1 MSFRLSQRDKDI
13 IAFINQFRA
22 VDRDSLVDLFFKQ
35 LKSPINA
42 CNSVMVR
49 LYRLGLIE
57 RTQQYSPTVYL
68 PIDAKI
74 KKNSQK
80 ILHFLSILDIYKQM
94 CTYSVPKQVIV
105 EDKPTGRKGGIEPDL
120 FCIFKGSPF
129 WVEIQ
134 RNQYSEQKMQ
144 AKITLYEEFFFSDE
158 WKALH
163 WQPEDRAAIFPAI
176 MLITPVRYAVNS
188 EHIRIIQVA
197 SIHELMEKYRSSA
210 KQQRDGKTRA
220 LASSGGINIKL
231 TLN

>member
-13 IAFINQFRA
+13 IGFIHQFRA
-22 VDRDSLVDLFFKQ
+22 VDRDSLVELFFKQ

-57 RTQQYSPTVYL
+57 RTQQYSPAVYL
-68 PIDAKI
+68 PVNAKI

-80 ILHFLSILDIYKQM
+80 ILHFLSILDVYKQL
-94 CTYSVPKQVIV
+94 CSYSMPKSVIV

-129 WVEIQ
+129 WIEIQ
-134 RNQYSEQKMQ
+134 RNQYSEQRMQ
-144 AKITLYEEFFFSDE
+144 GKIHLYEEFFFSDE

-163 WQPEDRAAIFPAI
+163 WQPEERSPIFPSVI
-176 MLITPVRYAVNS
+176 LITPVRYAVS
-188 EHIRIIQVA
+188 SDHVRIIQVA
-197 SIHELMEKYRSSA
+197 SIHELMEKYKGSG
-210 KQQRDGKTRA
+210 KQQREAKPRTS
-220 LASSGGINIKL
+220 ASLGGIKINL
-231 TLN
+231 T

>member
-35 LKSPINA
+35 LKSPVNA
-42 CNSVMVR
+42 CNSVMIR
-49 LYRLGLIE
+49 LYRLGVIE

-80 ILHFLSILDIYKQM
+80 ILHFLSILDVYKQM
-94 CTYSVPKQVIV
+94 CTYSPPKKVIV

-120 FCIFKGSPF
+120 FCVFKGSPF
-129 WVEIQ
+129 WIEIQ

-144 AKITLYEEFFFSDE
+144 AKINLYEELFFSDE
-158 WKALH
+158 WKSLH
-163 WQPEDRAAIFPAI
+163 WQPEDQLPLFPSVI
-176 MLITPVRYAVNS
+176 LITPVRYAVTS
-188 EHIRIIQVA
+188 DHIRIMQVA
-197 SIHELMEKYRSSA
+197 SIHGLMEKYKSSA
-210 KQQRDGKTRA
+210 KSQKEARTKTA
-220 LASSGGINIKL
+220 PSSGGIRINL
-231 TLN
+231 T

>member
-13 IAFINQFRA
+13 IGFINQFRA
-22 VDRDSLVDLFFKQ
+22 VDRDSLVELFFKQ

-42 CNSVMVR
+42 CNSVMIR
-49 LYRLGLIE
+49 LYRLGMIE

-68 PIDAKI
+68 PVDAKI

-94 CTYSVPKQVIV
+94 CTHSAPKQVIV

-129 WVEIQ
+129 WIEIQ

-144 AKITLYEEFFFSDE
+144 AKINLYEEFFFSDE
-158 WKALH
+158 WKSLR
-163 WQPEDRAAIFPAI
+163 WQPEERAPIFPSVI
-176 MLITPVRYAVNS
+176 LITPVRYAVNS
-188 EHIRIIQVA
+188 DHIRIIQVA
-197 SIHELMEKYRSSA
+197 SIHELMEKHKDSSKQIKEARS
-210 KQQRDGKTRA
+210 RP
-220 LASSGGINIKL
+220 LASSGGIKINLK
-231 TLN
+231 

>member
-13 IAFINQFRA
+13 IGFINQFRA
-22 VDRDSLVDLFFKQ
+22 VDRDSLVELFFKQ
-35 LKSPINA
+35 LKSPVNA

-49 LYRLGLIE
+49 LYRLGMIE

-68 PIDAKI
+68 PVDAKI

-94 CTYSVPKQVIV
+94 CMYSAPKQVIV

-129 WVEIQ
+129 WIEIQ

-144 AKITLYEEFFFSDE
+144 AKVNLYEEFFFSDE
-158 WKALH
+158 WKTLH
-163 WQPEDRAAIFPAI
+163 WQPEGRAAVFPSI
-176 MLITPVRYAVNS
+176 LLITPVRYVVS
-188 EHIRIIQVA
+188 SDHIRIIQVA
-197 SIHELMEKYRSSA
+197 SIHELIEKHKSSHK
-210 KQQRDGKTRA
+210 KQSEKRPKVV
-220 LASSGGINIKL
+220 SSSNGIKINL
-231 TLN
+231 T

>member
-13 IAFINQFRA
+13 IGFINQFRA
-22 VDRDSLVDLFFKQ
+22 VDRDSLVELFFKQ
-35 LKSPINA
+35 LKSPVNA

-68 PIDAKI
+68 PVDAKI

-94 CTYSVPKQVIV
+94 CTYSVPKHVIV

-129 WVEIQ
+129 WIEIQ
-134 RNQYSEQKMQ
+134 RNQYSQQKMQ
-144 AKITLYEEFFFSDE
+144 AKINLYEEFFFSDD
-158 WKALH
+158 WRSLH
-163 WQPEDRAAIFPAI
+163 WQPEERSPLFPSVI
-176 MLITPVRYAVNS
+176 LITPVRYALSS

-197 SIHELMEKYRSSA
+197 SIHELMEKYKNSS
-210 KQQRDGKTRA
+210 KQQRDTKPIKS
-220 LASSGGINIKL
+220 ASSGGIKINL
-231 TLN
+231 T

>member
-13 IAFINQFRA
+13 IGFINQFRA
-22 VDRDSLVDLFFKQ
+22 VDRDSLVELFFKQ

-68 PIDAKI
+68 PVDARI

-80 ILHFLSILDIYKQM
+80 ILHFLSILDVFKQM
-94 CTYSVPKQVIV
+94 CTYSTPKNVIV

-129 WVEIQ
+129 WIEIQ
-134 RNQYSEQKMQ
+134 RNQYSEQKIQ
-144 AKITLYEEFFFSDE
+144 AKINLYEEYFFSDE
-158 WKALH
+158 WKALQ
-163 WQPEDRAAIFPAI
+163 WQPEDRAAVFPSVI
-176 MLITPVRYAVNS
+176 LITPVRYAVS
-188 EHIRIIQVA
+188 SDQIRIIQVA
-197 SIHELMEKYRSSA
+197 SIHELMEKYKSSA
-210 KQQRDGKTRA
+210 KQTKETRSRTSS
-220 LASSGGINIKL
+220 SSGGIKINL
-231 TLN
+231 T

>member
-35 LKSPINA
+35 LKSPVNA

-68 PIDAKI
+68 PVDAKI

-80 ILHFLSILDIYKQM
+80 ILHFLSILDVYKQM
-94 CTYSVPKQVIV
+94 CTYSTPKQIIV
-105 EDKPTGRKGGIEPDL
+105 EDKPIGRKGGIEPDL

-129 WVEIQ
+129 WIEIQ

-144 AKITLYEEFFFSDE
+144 AKINLYEEFFFSDE
-158 WKALH
+158 WQALR
-163 WQPEDRAAIFPAI
+163 WQPEDRTAIFPSV
-176 MLITPVRYAVNS
+176 MLITPVRYAVSS
-188 EHIRIIQVA
+188 EHIRIIQVT
-197 SIHELMEKYRSSA
+197 SIHELMEKYKGSS
-210 KQQRDGKTRA
+210 KQPRNTNQRMSP
-220 LASSGGINIKL
+220 SSGGIKINL
-231 TLN
+231 T

>member
-13 IAFINQFRA
+13 IGFIDRFRA
-22 VDRDSLVDLFFKQ
+22 VDRDSLVELFFKQ
-35 LKSPINA
+35 LKSPVNA

-68 PIDAKI
+68 PVDAKI

-80 ILHFLSILDIYKQM
+80 ILHFLSILEIYKQM
-94 CTYSVPKQVIV
+94 CTYGMPKQVII

-129 WVEIQ
+129 WFEIQ

-144 AKITLYEEFFFSDE
+144 AKINLYEEFFFSDE
-158 WKALH
+158 WKTLH
-163 WQPEDRAAIFPAI
+163 WQPEGRAAVFPSI
-176 MLITPVRYAVNS
+176 LLITPVRYVVS
-188 EHIRIIQVA
+188 SDYIRIIQVA
-197 SIHELMEKYRSSA
+197 SIQELIEKHKSSHKKQSEERA
-210 KQQRDGKTRA
+210 KVV
-220 LASSGGINIKL
+220 SSSNGIKINL
-231 TLN
+231 T

>member
-68 PIDAKI
+68 PVDAKI

-80 ILHFLSILDIYKQM
+80 ILHFLSILDVYKQM
-94 CTYSVPKQVIV
+94 CTYSTPKQVIV

-120 FCIFKGSPF
+120 FSIFKGSPF
-129 WVEIQ
+129 WIEIQ
-134 RNQYSEQKMQ
+134 RSQYSEQKMQ
-144 AKITLYEEFFFSDE
+144 AKINLYEEFFFSDE
-158 WKALH
+158 WQALH
-163 WQPEDRAAIFPAI
+163 WQPEDRSAIFPSVI
-176 MLITPVRYAVNS
+176 LITPVRYAIS
-188 EHIRIIQVA
+188 SDHIRIIQVA
-197 SIHELMEKYRSSA
+197 SIHELMEKYKSSNKQKEESKQKRSFSTGEI
-210 KQQRDGKTRA
+210 K
-220 LASSGGINIKL
+220 INL
-231 TLN
+231 T

>member
-13 IAFINQFRA
+13 IGFINQFRA
-22 VDRDSLVDLFFKQ
+22 VDRDSLVELFFKQ
-35 LKSPINA
+35 LKSPVNA

-49 LYRLGLIE
+49 LYRLGLVE
-57 RTQQYSPTVYL
+57 RTQQYSPIVYL

-80 ILHFLSILDIYKQM
+80 ILHFLSILDVYKQM
-94 CTYSVPKQVIV
+94 CTYSTPKQVIV

-129 WVEIQ
+129 WIEIQ

-144 AKITLYEEFFFSDE
+144 DKINLYEEFFFSDE

-163 WQPEDRAAIFPAI
+163 WQPEDRIAIFPSVI
-176 MLITPVRYAVNS
+176 LITPIRYAIHS
-188 EHIRIIQVA
+188 DHLRLIQVG
-197 SIHELMEKYRSSA
+197 SIHELMEKYKSSPKLTKEA
-210 KQQRDGKTRA
+210 RA
-220 LASSGGINIKL
+220 RPSASSGGIKINL
-231 TLN
+231 T

>member
-13 IAFINQFRA
+13 IGFINQFRA
-22 VDRDSLVDLFFKQ
+22 VDRDSLVELFFSQ
-35 LKSPINA
+35 LKSPVNA

-68 PIDAKI
+68 PVEAKI

-80 ILHFLSILDIYKQM
+80 ILHFLSILDVYKQM
-94 CTYSVPKQVIV
+94 CTYSVPKNVIV

-129 WVEIQ
+129 WIEIQ

-144 AKITLYEEFFFSDE
+144 EKINLYEEFFFSDE
-158 WKALH
+158 WKALY
-163 WQPEDRAAIFPAI
+163 WQPEDLSAIFPTL
-176 MLITPVRYAVNS
+176 MLVTTVRYAVSS
-188 EHIRIIQVA
+188 EHIRLIQVA
-197 SIHELMEKYRSSA
+197 SIHELMEKYKSSSKQTKEVRSRPS
-210 KQQRDGKTRA
+210 
-220 LASSGGINIKL
+220 ASSSGIKINL
-231 TLN
+231 T

>member
-13 IAFINQFRA
+13 IGFINHFRA
-22 VDRDSLVDLFFKQ
+22 VDRDSLVELFFKQ
-35 LKSPINA
+35 LKSPVNA

-68 PIDAKI
+68 PVDAKI

-80 ILHFLSILDIYKQM
+80 ILHFLSILDVYKQM
-94 CTYSVPKQVIV
+94 CTYSVPKHVIV

-129 WVEIQ
+129 WIEIQ

-144 AKITLYEEFFFSDE
+144 DKIHLYEEFFFSDE
-158 WKALH
+158 WKTLH
-163 WQPEDRAAIFPAI
+163 WQPEDRAAIFPSV
-176 MLITPVRYAVNS
+176 MVITPVRYALSS
-188 EHIRIIQVA
+188 EQFRIIQVA
-197 SIHELMEKYRSSA
+197 SIHELMEKYKNSG
-210 KQQRDGKTRA
+210 KQRRDTKPIKS
-220 LASSGGINIKL
+220 ASSGGIKINL
-231 TLN
+231 T

>member
-13 IAFINQFRA
+13 IGFINQFRA
-22 VDRDSLVDLFFKQ
+22 VDRDSLVELFFKQ
-35 LKSPINA
+35 LKSPVNA

-68 PIDAKI
+68 PVDAKI

-80 ILHFLSILDIYKQM
+80 ILHFLSILDVYKQM
-94 CTYSVPKQVIV
+94 CSYSMPKNVIV
-105 EDKPTGRKGGIEPDL
+105 EDKPTGKKGGIEPDL

-129 WVEIQ
+129 WIEIQ

-144 AKITLYEEFFFSDE
+144 EKIHLYEEFFFSDE

-163 WQPEDRAAIFPAI
+163 WQPEDRVAVFPTVI
-176 MLITPVRYAVNS
+176 LITSVRYAAKS
-188 EHIRIIQVA
+188 DHIRIIQA
-197 SIHELMEKYRSSA
+197 GSIHELMEKYKSST
-210 KQQRDGKTRA
+210 KQQKEAKPITQS
-220 LASSGGINIKL
+220 SSGGIRINL
-231 TLN
+231 T

>member
-35 LKSPINA
+35 LKSPVNA

-57 RTQQYSPTVYL
+57 RTQLYSPTVYL
-68 PIDAKI
+68 PVDAKI

-80 ILHFLSILDIYKQM
+80 ILHFLSILDVYKQM
-94 CTYSVPKQVIV
+94 CTYSVPKHVVV

-129 WVEIQ
+129 WIEIQ

-144 AKITLYEEFFFSDE
+144 AKIDLYEEFFFSDE

-163 WQPEDRAAIFPAI
+163 WQPEDRAPLFPSI
-176 MLITPVRYAVNS
+176 MLITPVRYTVAS
-188 EHIRIIQVA
+188 DHIRIIQVT
-197 SIHELMEKYRSSA
+197 SIHGLMEKYKSSA
-210 KQQRDGKTRA
+210 KSQKEARTKTA
-220 LASSGGINIKL
+220 PSSGGIRINL
-231 TLN
+231 T

>member
-13 IAFINQFRA
+13 IGFINQFRA
-22 VDRDSLVDLFFKQ
+22 VDRDSLVELFFKQ
-35 LKSPINA
+35 LKSPVNA

-49 LYRLGLIE
+49 LYRLGVIE

-80 ILHFLSILDIYKQM
+80 ILHFLSILDVYKQM
-94 CTYSVPKQVIV
+94 CSYSMPKSVIV

-134 RNQYSEQKMQ
+134 RTQYSEQKMQ
-144 AKITLYEEFFFSDE
+144 EKVHLYEEFFFSDE
-158 WKALH
+158 WKVLQ
-163 WQPEDRAAIFPAI
+163 WQPEERSPIFPSVI
-176 MLITPVRYAVNS
+176 LITPVRYAVS
-188 EHIRIIQVA
+188 SDHIRIIQVA
-197 SIHELMEKYRSSA
+197 NIHELMEKYKGSG
-210 KQQRDGKTRA
+210 KQQREAKPRTS
-220 LASSGGINIKL
+220 ASSGGIKINL
-231 TLN
+231 T

>member
-13 IAFINQFRA
+13 IGFINQFRA
-22 VDRDSLVDLFFKQ
+22 VNRDSLVELFFKQ
-35 LKSPINA
+35 LKSPVNA

-68 PIDAKI
+68 PVDAKI

-80 ILHFLSILDIYKQM
+80 ILHFLSILDVYKQM
-94 CTYSVPKQVIV
+94 CTYSVPNNVIV

-129 WVEIQ
+129 WIEIQ

-144 AKITLYEEFFFSDE
+144 AKINLYEEFFFSDE
-158 WKALH
+158 WKSLH
-163 WQPEDRAAIFPAI
+163 WQPEERSPIFPSVI
-176 MLITPVRYAVNS
+176 FITPVRYAVPS

-197 SIHELMEKYRSSA
+197 SIHELMDKYKSSA
-210 KQQRDGKTRA
+210 KSQKEARTKTA
-220 LASSGGINIKL
+220 PSSGGIRINL
-231 TLN
+231 T